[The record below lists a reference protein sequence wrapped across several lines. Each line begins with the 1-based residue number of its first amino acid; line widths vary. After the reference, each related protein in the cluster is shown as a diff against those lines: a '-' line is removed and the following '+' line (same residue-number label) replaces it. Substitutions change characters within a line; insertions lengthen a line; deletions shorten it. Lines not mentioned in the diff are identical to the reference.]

1 MSDSGAKTTCDCGC
15 QGAGPLFT
23 QFVRSL
29 GPSDNVSQH
38 FRNAQLEVMKGLRA
52 FLDEQ
57 IAARSAQASAA
68 TAQGT
73 KITVE

>member
-1 MSDSGAKTTCDCGC
+1 MTESGTKTTCDCGC
-15 QGAGPLFT
+15 MGAGPMLT
-23 QFVRSL
+23 QFLRSI

-38 FRNAQLEVMKGLRA
+38 FKTAQLEVMKGLRA

-57 IAARSAQASAA
+57 IAARSTA
-68 TAQGT
+68 TSPSQGT

>member
-1 MSDSGAKTTCDCGC
+1 MSDSGAKPTCDCGC

-29 GPSDNVSQH
+29 GPSDAVSQH
-38 FRNAQLEVMKGLRA
+38 FRNAQLDVMKGLRA

-57 IAARSAQASAA
+57 IAQRSAQASASA
-68 TAQGT
+68 SQGT